1 MNESIAPQE
10 AVPAKQPSTRP
21 KAFPLLVL
29 SFFST
34 IAAFAW
40 IGEMRKGVLISLAQL
55 SLITVITFVFV
66 RIGWIFAPFGFLLL
80 LLFLIAIWLVV
91 WLSPLQV
98 LRIKT
103 TECSGWYR
111 KTWIYIGIFA
121 LGLVPSTFLY
131 WPKANGRLPLD
142 DIRTWFGYS
151 SYAIPSGSM
160 APTVSPGDYLLT
172 RSLRRPIALRRG
184 MIVTFTHATQNGN
197 ASTWI
202 KRIVGL
208 PGESI
213 RTYTSGRVAINGR
226 MLAEPYINTEG
237 YGGAPNWRGE
247 IPAGHVFVMGD
258 NRNNSSDSRVFGPI
272 AVDTLL
278 EEAETIWLGHEY
290 AHGLSYFTGLL
301 HPRKVVKV
309 TPQLR

>member
-1 MNESIAPQE
+1 MNKLTTPPVSNLCPE
-10 AVPAKQPSTRP
+10 PSTRP
-21 KAFPLLVL
+21 QAFPLLLL

-40 IGEMRKGVLISLAQL
+40 IGELRKGVLILLAHVSLT
-55 SLITVITFVFV
+55 IVILFVSV
-66 RIGWIFAPFGFLLL
+66 RTGWIFAPFGFLLML
-80 LLFLIAIWLVV
+80 LMALIVWLVV
-91 WLSPLQV
+91 WLAPLLI
-98 LRIKT
+98 LRAKIS
-103 TECSGWYR
+103 ECSGWYR
-111 KTWIYIGIFA
+111 KKWLYVGIFA

-131 WPKANGRLPLD
+131 WPKADGRLPLD

-151 SYAIPSGSM
+151 TYLIPTGSM
-160 APTVSPGDYLLT
+160 EPTIFPGDFLLT
-172 RSLRRPIALRRG
+172 RSLRPPIALRRG
-184 MIVTFTHATQNGN
+184 MVVTFTHATQNGD

-247 IPAGHVFVMGD
+247 IPAGQIFVLGD
-258 NRNNSSDSRVFGPI
+258 NRKNSSDSRVFGPI

-290 AHGLSYFTGLL
+290 AHGLSYFSGLL
-301 HPRKVVKV
+301 HPRKVAKV